1 MSGSRKA
8 IWAVV
13 GALVL
18 FSTLAG
24 AGGLA
29 MSLYAN
35 HRQKAQPQT
44 TPVAKSDLARF
55 AVGPLASLETPSELK
70 TAPEYMFRD
79 RNDTAVRFSTFEGKV
94 VVVNLWAMWCAPCRT
109 EMPTLAQLARSYQR
123 NEDLIVL
130 PINVDAS
137 PDALADAKF
146 ERNPRWV
153 SLIFMG
159 LIIIFISFALA
170 RFVIGSLV
178 NETI

>member
-18 FSTLAG
+18 ISTLAG

-79 RNDTAVRFSTFEGKV
+79 RNGTAVRFSTFEGKV

-109 EMPTLAQLARSYQR
+109 RRRLA
-123 NEDLIVL
+123 
-130 PINVDAS
+130 AS
-137 PDALADAKF
+137 GCALGF
-146 ERNPRWV
+146 
-153 SLIFMG
+153 
-159 LIIIFISFALA
+159 
-170 RFVIGSLV
+170 
-178 NETI
+178 

>member
-55 AVGPLASLETPSELK
+55 AVGPLAALQTPSELK
-70 TAPEYMFRD
+70 PAPEYMFRD
-79 RNDTAVRFSTFEGKV
+79 RNGTAVRFSTFEGKV

-109 EMPTLAQLARSYQR
+109 EMPTLAQLARS
-123 NEDLIVL
+123 
-130 PINVDAS
+130 
-137 PDALADAKF
+137 
-146 ERNPRWV
+146 
-153 SLIFMG
+153 
-159 LIIIFISFALA
+159 
-170 RFVIGSLV
+170 
-178 NETI
+178 